1 MRPPLALLLLALPF
15 AIAEP
20 KFVSPVAGATISAGA
35 ITIAWEDGGNAPSI
49 SDLNSY
55 QLLLFTGSNTKP
67 FQLAD
72 LKDGSFSG
80 SNPISVTIS
89 SSVGG
94 PFPKNA

>member
-1 MRPPLALLLLALPF
+1 MRSPLALLLLALPF

-20 KFVSPVAGATISAGA
+20 KFVSPVAGSTISAG
-35 ITIAWEDGGNAPSI
+35 TIIVTWKDGGNSPSI

-55 QLLLFTGSNTKP
+55 QLLLFAGSNTRP

-72 LKDGSFSG
+72 LKTGSFSG
-80 SNPISVTIS
+80 SNSISATIS

-94 PFPKNA
+94 SFPKNA